1 MSSEG
6 CTVVLMMRL
15 TPVCADSRREEKWEE
30 REEEQ
35 CKRRPERRE
44 IPFVRHCQNRCAWDT
59 NCQSRCAWDTDYYHC
74 TPDFCY
80 NQHNRWLCRHLAKC
94 KIFQL
99 KRKTTHKFHTQFCC
113 NTNYVTDLHTFKC
126 KISWPPIAKV

>member
-15 TPVCADSRREEKWEE
+15 TPVCADSRRAERWEE

-44 IPFVRHCQNRCAWDT
+44 IPFVRHCQ
-59 NCQSRCAWDTDYYHC
+59 SRCAWDTDYYHC
-74 TPDFCY
+74 TPDICY
-80 NQHNRWLCRHLAKC
+80 NQHNRWLCKHLAKC

-99 KRKTTHKFHTQFCC
+99 ERKTTG
-113 NTNYVTDLHTFKC
+113 LHINFTHSFVAGQLLSQIYTLSSVK
-126 KISWPPIAKV
+126 SLGLQLQ